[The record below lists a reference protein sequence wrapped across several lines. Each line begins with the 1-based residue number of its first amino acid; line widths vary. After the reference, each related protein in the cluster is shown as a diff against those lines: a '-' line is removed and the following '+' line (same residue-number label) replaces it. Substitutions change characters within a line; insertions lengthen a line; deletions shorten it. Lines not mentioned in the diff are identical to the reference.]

1 MNHELKNL
9 STTHYFIMEIPNR
22 RGRQQIAIN
31 HSSDIDFK
39 DVIKIY
45 KKCTPEKYSF
55 LVKDTTLAS
64 DNQLKQ

>member
-1 MNHELKNL
+1 MKHELKKL

-31 HSSDIDFK
+31 HIDFK

-55 LVKDTTLAS
+55 LVNDTTLAS
-64 DNQLKQ
+64 DNQLKK